1 MWRVSSLLIG
11 QIELMDSRIEKDV
24 YGSQCSLVRENQWIP
39 DVIRIEND
47 MVPHGS
53 VGKRRLVDPST
64 PSLKFYYF
72 QIYGEGRLVCAS
84 LFPLAKY

>member
-11 QIELMDSRIEKDV
+11 QIELMDSTDDAHRIEKDIWFSMLI
-24 YGSQCSLVRENQWIP
+24 GARKP

-53 VGKRRLVDPST
+53 VGKRRLVDPSA
-64 PSLKFYYF
+64 PSVKFYYF
-72 QIYGEGRLVCAS
+72 QI
-84 LFPLAKY
+84 